1 MSETAPIVSV
11 RGATADGKP
20 PNVVA
25 SKLQATSM
33 FRARPKLSRLSAV
46 WALAL
51 LALTPLAAS
60 FWAEGLSW
68 GLVRAAG
75 AQPVNDRAP
84 SLQESGVD
92 AGIRPGDDFF
102 AYANGDW
109 LKATDIP
116 AGKPRWDARTE
127 IAETTRQ
134 RVVKLLADAGAAP
147 VGSSERKVA
156 DFHAAYMNEAAI
168 EAKGL
173 SPLKPL
179 FDRIDRVRDKAALA
193 RLLGQELRAD
203 VDPLNAGVYRS
214 SHVLGLAVGASIH
227 GEKTHAAFLLQ
238 GGLGLP
244 DREHYVSTE
253 PRMQALRTQYQATIG
268 HMLTGAGFD
277 RGEQRARAVMALE
290 TAIALSHATREASA
304 DDHNADNLW
313 TRADFARKAPGM
325 DWQAFFAA
333 AGLARQ
339 RDFVAWQPGAV
350 KGVAA
355 LLATQPLQAW
365 KDYLRF
371 HAVHSRADVLP
382 RAFAEQAL
390 ALQLAAAG
398 GASPARALPSA
409 RAQRALEATQS
420 AMSNTLGRMYVER
433 YFPAEHKARVQA
445 IAANVIAAF
454 GQRVEAVTWM
464 SPATKTQAL
473 AKLKTVFFG
482 IGYPDQWPDDA
493 GLVVDPADA
502 LGNLQRIEDRTYRQ
516 ALARLGQ
523 RVDTTVWVIPAQRP
537 GAVLLFHQNAY
548 NFAAALL
555 QPPKFDP
562 AASDAAN
569 YGAIG
574 AIVGHELSHFVDSL
588 GSEYEADGRMRRWW
602 TPEDVS
608 RFQASTE
615 ALVNQFSGYQPFA
628 DLSVNGKLTLTEN
641 LADLGGLAAAFDAYR
656 RTLGSK
662 ATNKEDVRQ
671 QDRQFFI
678 GFARAW
684 RSKSGEQAMRTQI
697 ATDGHA
703 PERYRIAT
711 VRNIDAWYDAFDVQP
726 GQRLYLEPKAR
737 VRIW

>member
-1 MSETAPIVSV
+1 
-11 RGATADGKP
+11 
-20 PNVVA
+20 
-25 SKLQATSM
+25 M
-33 FRARPKLSRLSAV
+33 FRAYPKLSLLPAV
-46 WALAL
+46 RALAS
-51 LALTPLAAS
+51 LALTLLAAS

-68 GLVRAAG
+68 GLVWAASP
-75 AQPVNDRAP
+75 QPVSDPAP
-84 SLQESGVD
+84 SAQESGVD

-116 AGKPRWDARTE
+116 AGKQRWDARTD
-127 IAETTRQ
+127 IAEVTRQ
-134 RVVKLLADAGAAP
+134 RILKLLADAGAAP
-147 VGSSERKVA
+147 VGSTERKVA

-168 EAKGL
+168 EAQGIA
-173 SPLKPL
+173 PLKPL
-179 FDRIDRVRDKAALA
+179 FDRIDRVHDKAALTL
-193 RLLGQELRAD
+193 LLGRGLRAD
-203 VDPLNAGVYRS
+203 ADPLNTGVYDS
-214 SHVLGLAVGASIH
+214 SHVLGLAVQASIH
-227 GEKTHAAFLLQ
+227 AEKTYVAFLLQ

-244 DREHYVSTE
+244 DREHYLSAE
-253 PRMQALRTQYQATIG
+253 PPMQALRTQYQAAINR
-268 HMLTGAGFD
+268 MLTLAGFD
-277 RGEQRARAVMALE
+277 HGEQRAQAVMALE
-290 TAIALSHATREASA
+290 TAIAQSHTTREASA
-304 DDHNADNLW
+304 QDHNADNVW
-313 TRADFARKAPGM
+313 TRADFARQAPGM
-325 DWQAFFAA
+325 DWPAFFAA
-333 AGLARQ
+333 AGLAKQ
-339 RDFVAWQPGAV
+339 RDFVAWQPSAV

-355 LLATQPLQAW
+355 LVASQPLQAW

-371 HAVHSRADVLP
+371 HAVHSHADVLP

-390 ALQLAAAG
+390 ALKAAAAAG
-398 GASPARALPSA
+398 ASPPGA
-409 RAQRALEATQS
+409 RAQRALDATQS
-420 AMSNTLGRMYVER
+420 AMSNALGRMYVQR
-433 YFPAEHKARVQA
+433 YFPAEQKARVQA

-454 GQRVEAVTWM
+454 SQRVQAVTWM
-464 SPATKTQAL
+464 SPATKTLAL
-473 AKLKTVFFG
+473 AKLKTVNFG
-482 IGYPDQWPDDA
+482 IGYPDQWPEDGPDDSD
-493 GLVVDPADA
+493 LVVNPADA
-502 LGNLQRIEDRTYRQ
+502 LGNLQRIEDRNYRQ

-523 RVDTTVWVIPAQRP
+523 RVDKTAWSIPAQRP

-574 AIVGHELSHFVDSL
+574 AIVGHELSHFVDTL
-588 GSEYEADGRMRRWW
+588 GADYEADGRMHRWW
-602 TPEDVS
+602 TAEDLS

-615 ALVNQFSGYQPFA
+615 ALVNQFSGYQAFA

-656 RTLGSK
+656 RMLDK
-662 ATNKEDVRQ
+662 AGDKGDVRQ

-684 RSKSGEQAMRTQI
+684 RSKSSEQAMRAQI

>member
-1 MSETAPIVSV
+1 MFKAP
-11 RGATADGKP
+11 
-20 PNVVA
+20 
-25 SKLQATSM
+25 
-33 FRARPKLSRLSAV
+33 PKLSVLSA
-46 WALAL
+46 
-51 LALTPLAAS
+51 
-60 FWAEGLSW
+60 FWAPAFLASALWCGPVS
-68 GLVRAAG
+68 AAG
-75 AQPVNDRAP
+75 AQTTSDGVA
-84 SLQESGVD
+84 SAQESGVD
-92 AGIRPGDDFF
+92 ASIPPGDDFF

-116 AGKPRWDARTE
+116 AGKQRWDARTE

-147 VGSSERKVA
+147 AGSSERKVA
-156 DFHAAYMNEAAI
+156 DFHAAYMDEAAI

-173 SPLKPL
+173 LPLKPL
-179 FDRIDRVRDKAALA
+179 FDRIDRVRDKAALTQ
-193 RLLGQELRAD
+193 LLGRGLRAD
-203 VDPLNAGVYRS
+203 VDPLNTGVYNS
-214 SHVLGLAVGASIH
+214 SHVLGLAVQASIH
-227 GEKTHAAFLLQ
+227 AEKTYVAFLLQ

-244 DREHYVSTE
+244 DREHYLSAE
-253 PRMQALRTQYQATIG
+253 PHMQALRTQYQATIAR
-268 HMLTGAGFD
+268 MLAGAGFD
-277 RGEQRARAVMALE
+277 RAEQRAQSVMALE
-290 TAIALSHATREASA
+290 TALAQSHAAREASA
-304 DDHNADNLW
+304 EDHNADNRW
-313 TRADFARKAPGM
+313 TRADFARQAPGM
-325 DWQAFFAA
+325 DWSAFFAA
-333 AGLARQ
+333 AGLAKQ
-339 RDFVAWQPGAV
+339 ADFVAWQPSAV

-355 LLATQPLQAW
+355 LLASQPLQAW

-371 HAVHSRADVLP
+371 HAVHTHADVLP

-390 ALQLAAAG
+390 ALQAAAAAG
-398 GASPARALPSA
+398 TPPS
-409 RAQRALEATQS
+409 RAQRALDATQS
-420 AMSNTLGRMYVER
+420 AMRDALGRMYVQR

-454 GQRVEAVTWM
+454 SQRVEAVTWM
-464 SPATKTQAL
+464 SPATKTRAL
-473 AKLKTVFFG
+473 AKLKTVTFG
-482 IGYPDQWPDDA
+482 IGYPDQWPEDA
-493 GLVVDPADA
+493 GLIVDPADA
-502 LGNLQRIEDRTYRQ
+502 VGNLQRIAQRNYRQ
-516 ALARLGQ
+516 AVARLGQ
-523 RVDTTVWVIPAQRP
+523 RVDHTAWSIPAQRP

-562 AASDAAN
+562 AGSDAAN

-574 AIVGHELSHFVDSL
+574 AIVGHELSHFVDTL
-588 GSEYEADGRMRRWW
+588 GAEYEADGRMHGWW
-602 TPEDVS
+602 TPEDMS

-615 ALVNQFSGYQPFA
+615 ALVNQFSGYQAFA

-656 RTLGSK
+656 RTLGRK
-662 ATNKEDVRQ
+662 AGDNDDVRR

-684 RSKSGEQAMRTQI
+684 RSKSSEQAMRAQI